1 MARQALFVALV
12 VVLAA
17 GCDSGTTSPT
27 QARTASTATQPSGI
41 TKAQTTTTL
50 TQVGPP
56 VQVSGSFLAT
66 VATGSTARLYVV
78 NAASGAARLLAR
90 GVDPLEQPEWSPDGT
105 HVLVTARRRR
115 SDDVLS
121 FPAGGGP
128 PLDLTPTKDRDEFGA
143 RWSPDGKQVA
153 FLSRRRES
161 DNYLYVVPATGGSP
175 QLVVRHADG
184 LAWSP
189 NGRLLAFAPGLDYP
203 IAELTLLAVPASGG
217 QVRSLGTGGSGER
230 IQWGPGGRILYESS
244 GALLSHPT
252 YLWTAKK
259 ERGLG
264 FVHDAQFLRDGTVVY
279 GRGSTIGFLY
289 PRGVQRT
296 ADLPAPADSL
306 AWSSDGRYLAFASS
320 STAAVYVARG
330 GGGGA
335 RPLPVDLDTARL
347 EVFGWQPQPAGAR

>member
-1 MARQALFVALV
+1 MARHALFAALA

-27 QARTASTATQPSGI
+27 QARTTSTATQPSGI
-41 TKAQTTTTL
+41 TKAQTTTAL

-56 VQVSGSFLAT
+56 VQARGSFLAMG
-66 VATGSTARLYVV
+66 AGGSTAKLYVV

-90 GVDPLEQPEWSPDGT
+90 GVDPLERPEWSPDGT
-105 HVLVTARRRR
+105 HVLVTSRRRR
-115 SDDVLS
+115 GDDVLS
-121 FPAGGGP
+121 YPAGGGP
-128 PLDLTPTKDRDEFGA
+128 PLDLTPTKNRNAFGA

-175 QLVVRHADG
+175 LLVVRHADG

-203 IAELTLLAVPASGG
+203 ITELTLLAVPSSGG
-217 QVRSLGTGGSGER
+217 QVRSLGTGGTGER
-230 IQWGPGGRILYESS
+230 IEWGPAGRILYESTV
-244 GALLSHPT
+244 ALISHPT
-252 YLWTAKK
+252 YLWTARK
-259 ERGLG
+259 ERSLG
-264 FVHDAQFLRDGTVVY
+264 FVHDAQFWRDGTVVY

-289 PRGVQRT
+289 PRGTQRT
-296 ADLPAPADSL
+296 MDLPVPADSL

-320 STAAVYVARG
+320 PTATVYVARG
-330 GGGGA
+330 GGGGV
-335 RPLPVDLDTARL
+335 RPLPVNLDTTRL